1 MNYLSDFSLWL
12 TIPALIGAGMLVY
25 WYYFKS
31 SQASDWTTKQKKIL
45 ATLRGLG
52 IFILLFLL
60 LGLIWEAISYRKEK
74 PLFITLIDQSQSIHN
89 YKDSAQVDK
98 QIASFRN
105 QLKARFGNEFE
116 LVELALGAQ
125 TVPIENQLKSNGKET
140 DLAAGFNYIHDT
152 YFNRN
157 IGGVTLISDGNATK
171 GVHPM
176 YEAERLDLV
185 PIFTLG
191 IGDTISKKDQLIRS
205 VNANEVAF
213 LSNEFPIEATIEFNK
228 IPKRVARVHLLQ
240 NGKKIQTKTVSCN
253 NGNFDQQSVLFSVKA
268 SLKGF
273 QRFTVQVESFTGE
286 FTLQNNQQSC
296 YVEVLDNKS
305 SILFLSSAPHPDLAA
320 IRNVLEEDKSIQVNA
335 ELIQNYQLSNA
346 KPNLVVWFE
355 NGNNSNPEL
364 FSRLL
369 RDKIP
374 VLLILS
380 PTTPNQIVQSL
391 ITGLKSPK
399 GNQVE
404 TVYPTLNNGFSAF
417 SFTESCVDALNVAP
431 PLETRFGAYQI
442 PANAVVV
449 LQQRIGK
456 ITKSDP
462 LFFFAI
468 SQQTKIGV
476 ILGEGIWRWKLNE
489 FMRTKNNIGFREF
502 IQKTTQYLTV
512 RQSSDPFRISFP
524 KRFLET
530 DDISLKAEFYNAAME
545 LITTPQISFTYL
557 KMGGRATHSQFSP
570 ISNFYQL
577 NLGNLAAGTYR
588 WEAIAT
594 NNGTKY
600 KKSGI
605 FVVEAIALESLTTSA
620 DFSVLNQL
628 ARQSDGKF
636 YPLSQSNKLID
647 YLKSRSDIA
656 TVQFEDTSYRSLIDL
671 TVIFILVVL
680 LFGTEW
686 FLRRWWGAY

>member
-1 MNYLSDFSLWL
+1 MNYLSDYSLWL
-12 TIPALIGAGMLVY
+12 TIPAFIGAGLLAY

-31 SQASDWTTKQKKIL
+31 SQATDWTTKQKKVL
-45 ATLRGLG
+45 ASLRGFG
-52 IFILLFLL
+52 IFVLLFLL
-60 LGLIWEAISYRKEK
+60 FGLIWEAISYRKEK

-98 QIASFRN
+98 QIAAFRN
-105 QLKARFGNEFE
+105 QLKAQFGNDFE

-125 TVPIENQLKSNGKET
+125 TVPFENQLKANGKET
-140 DLAAGFNYIHDT
+140 DLAAGFKYIHDT

-157 IGGVTLISDGNATK
+157 IGGVTLLSDGNATK

-185 PIFTLG
+185 PVFTLG
-191 IGDTISKKDQLIRS
+191 IGDTISKKDQLIRAI
-205 VNANEVAF
+205 NANEVAF
-213 LSNEFPIEATIEFNK
+213 LSNEFPIEAMVEFVK
-228 IPKRVARVHLLQ
+228 IPKGTARVHLLQ
-240 NGKKIQTKTVSCN
+240 NGKKIQSKTVNCN

-268 SLKGF
+268 TQKGF
-273 QRFTVQVESFTGE
+273 QRFTIQVESRSGE

-320 IRNVLEEDKSIQVNA
+320 IRNVLEEDKSTQVTA
-335 ELIQNYQLSNA
+335 DLIQNYQLS
-346 KPNLVVWFE
+346 KSVPNLVVWYE
-355 NGNNSNPEL
+355 NGNNSNPAL
-364 FSRLL
+364 FGQLL
-369 RDKIP
+369 REKIP

-380 PTTPNQIVQSL
+380 PTTPNQVVQAL
-391 ITGLKSPK
+391 VTGLKSPK
-399 GNQVE
+399 GNQTE
-404 TVYPTLNNGFSAF
+404 TVYPTINSGFSAF
-417 SFTESCVDALNVAP
+417 SFTETCEAAMNVAP
-431 PLETRFGAYQI
+431 PMETRFGAYQL

-462 LFFFAI
+462 LFFFAT

-476 ILGEGIWRWKLNE
+476 LLGEGIWRWKLNE
-489 FMRTKNNIGFREF
+489 FMRTKNSNGFREF

-524 KRFLET
+524 KRFIET
-530 DDISLKAEFYNAAME
+530 DEITIKAEFYNAAME
-545 LITTPQISFTYL
+545 LITTPQISFSYR
-557 KMGGRATHSQFSP
+557 KKGGGTSKTQFSP
-570 ISNFYQL
+570 ASNFYQL
-577 NLGNLAAGTYR
+577 NLGNLAAGSYQ
-588 WEAIAT
+588 WEAIAI

-600 KKSGI
+600 KKSGT
-605 FVVEAIALESLTTSA
+605 FVVEAIALEALTTSA

-628 ARQSDGKF
+628 ARQSDGQF
-636 YPLSQSNKLID
+636 YPLRQLNKLID
-647 YLKSRSDIA
+647 YLKNRSDIA

-671 TVIFILVVL
+671 TFIFVLIVL

-686 FLRRWWGAY
+686 FLRRWWGGY

>member
-1 MNYLSDFSLWL
+1 MNYLSDYSLWL
-12 TIPALIGAGMLVY
+12 TIPALIGAGLLTY

-31 SQASDWTTKQKKIL
+31 SQATDWTTKQKKIL
-45 ATLRGLG
+45 AALRGFG

-60 LGLIWEAISYRKEK
+60 FGLIWEAISYRKEK

-98 QIASFRN
+98 QITAFRN
-105 QLKARFGNEFE
+105 QLKAQFGNDFE

-125 TVPIENQLKSNGKET
+125 TVPFENQLKANGKET
-140 DLAAGFNYIHDT
+140 DLAAGFKYIHDT

-185 PIFTLG
+185 PVFTLG
-191 IGDTISKKDQLIRS
+191 IGDTISKKDQLIRAI
-205 VNANEVAF
+205 NANEVAF
-213 LSNEFPIEATIEFNK
+213 LSNEFPIEATVEFVK
-228 IPKRVARVHLLQ
+228 IPKGAARVHLLQ
-240 NGKKIQTKTVSCN
+240 NGKKIQSKTVNCN
-253 NGNFDQQSVLFSVKA
+253 NSNFYQQTVLFTVKA
-268 SLKGF
+268 AQKGF
-273 QRFTVQVESFTGE
+273 QRFTVQVESRSGE

-320 IRNVLEEDKSIQVNA
+320 IRNVLEEDKSTQITA
-335 ELIQNYQLSNA
+335 DLIQNYQLS
-346 KPNLVVWFE
+346 KVVPNLVVWYE
-355 NGNNSNPEL
+355 NGNNSNPAL
-364 FSRLL
+364 FVQLL
-369 RDKIP
+369 REKIP

-380 PTTPNQIVQSL
+380 PTTPNQVVQAL
-391 ITGLKSPK
+391 VTGLKSPK
-399 GNQVE
+399 GNQTE
-404 TVYPTLNNGFSAF
+404 TVYPTINSGFSAF
-417 SFTESCVDALNVAP
+417 SFTETCVAAMNVAP
-431 PLETRFGAYQI
+431 PMETRFGAYQL

-462 LFFFAI
+462 LFFFAS

-476 ILGEGIWRWKLNE
+476 LLGEGIWRWKLNE
-489 FMRTKNNIGFREF
+489 FMRTKNTDGFREF

-524 KRFLET
+524 KRFIET
-530 DDISLKAEFYNAAME
+530 DEITLKADFYNAAME
-545 LITTPQISFTYL
+545 LITTPQISFSYR
-557 KMGGRATHSQFSP
+557 KKGGGTSKTQFSP
-570 ISNFYQL
+570 ASNFYQL
-577 NLGNLAAGTYR
+577 NLGNLAAGTYQ
-588 WEAIAT
+588 WEAIAS
-594 NNGTKY
+594 NNGTKN
-600 KKSGI
+600 KKSGT
-605 FVVEAIALESLTTSA
+605 FVVEAIALEALTTSA

-628 ARQSDGKF
+628 ARQSDGQF
-636 YPLSQSNKLID
+636 YPLGQSNKLID

-671 TVIFILVVL
+671 TFIFVLIVL
-680 LFGTEW
+680 LFGAEW

>member
-1 MNYLSDFSLWL
+1 MNYLSDYSLWL
-12 TIPALIGAGMLVY
+12 AIPAFIAAGFLAY

-31 SQASDWTTKQKKIL
+31 SQATDWTIKQKKIL

-52 IFILLFLL
+52 IYILLFLL
-60 LGLIWEAISYRKEK
+60 FGLIWEAITYRKEK

-98 QIASFRN
+98 QITAFRN
-105 QLKARFGNEFE
+105 QLKAQFGNDFE

-125 TVPIENQLKSNGKET
+125 TVPIENQQKANGKET
-140 DLAAGFNYIHDT
+140 DLAAGFKYIHDT

-185 PIFTLG
+185 PVFTLG
-191 IGDTISKKDQLIRS
+191 IGDTISKKDQLIRAI
-205 VNANEVAF
+205 NANEVAF
-213 LSNEFPIEATIEFNK
+213 LSNEFPIEATVEFVK
-228 IPKRVARVHLLQ
+228 IPKGSTRVHLLQ
-240 NGKKIQTKTVSCN
+240 NGKKIQSKTITCN
-253 NGNFDQQSVLFSVKA
+253 NGNFDQQSVLFTVKA
-268 SLKGF
+268 AQKGF
-273 QRFTVQVESFTGE
+273 QRFTVQVENRSGE

-320 IRNVLEEDKSIQVNA
+320 IRNVLEEDKSTQVTA
-335 ELIQNYQLSNA
+335 DLIQNYQLSKA
-346 KPNLVVWFE
+346 VPNLVVWYE
-355 NGNNSNPEL
+355 NGNNSNPAL
-364 FSRLL
+364 FVQLL
-369 RDKIP
+369 REKIP

-380 PTTPNQIVQSL
+380 PTTPNQVVQAL
-391 ITGLKSPK
+391 VTGLKSPK
-399 GNQVE
+399 GNQTE
-404 TVYPTLNNGFSAF
+404 TVYPTINSGFSAF
-417 SFTESCVDALNVAP
+417 SFTETCVAAMNVAP
-431 PLETRFGAYQI
+431 PMETRFGAYQL

-462 LFFFAI
+462 LFFFGT

-476 ILGEGIWRWKLNE
+476 LLGEGIWRWKLNE
-489 FMRTKNNIGFREF
+489 FMRTKNINGFREF

-524 KRFLET
+524 KRFIET
-530 DDISLKAEFYNAAME
+530 DEITIKAEFYNAAME
-545 LITTPQISFTYL
+545 LITTPQITFSYL
-557 KMGGRATHSQFSP
+557 KKGGRTYKTQFSP
-570 ISNFYQL
+570 ASNFYQL
-577 NLGNLAAGTYR
+577 NLGNLAAGSYQ
-588 WEAIAT
+588 WEAIAS

-600 KKSGI
+600 KKSGT
-605 FVVEAIALESLTTSA
+605 FVVEAIALEALTTSA

-628 ARQSDGKF
+628 ARQSGGQF
-636 YPLSQSNKLID
+636 YPLSQSNKLIN

-671 TVIFILVVL
+671 TFIFVLIVL

-686 FLRRWWGAY
+686 FLRRWWGGY